1 MIKKTIQMNK
11 KKEGNQLAQTTY
23 VVHIQA
29 LCTKNIIY
37 LTERNIKNW

>member
-1 MIKKTIQMNK
+1 MIKKTHPDEH
-11 KKEGNQLAQTTY
+11 KKEGNRLAQTTY
-23 VVHIQA
+23 VVYIQA